1 MKTGNELPNLPIYP
15 PEHDIYQ
22 DDVPDE
28 SLTEIAEHCPELD
41 DKQRRYV
48 YWRITGVAPTIAFK
62 NAGYMGSSWRAIET
76 RPKIR
81 EAIAKMIEITEPEHR
96 ITQKSIVGIL
106 MEAIDV
112 ARQKGQAGNMIEG
125 AKVLSDTLGITAA
138 QKINI
143 QQNSQIQV
151 EHKHEMK
158 VIQQLEKE
166 QLERLLEINR
176 VLAIPSVIEGEY
188 EEVPC
193 NSRK

>member
-1 MKTGNELPNLPIYP
+1 MKKTAELPNLPVYTPDQEIYR
-15 PEHDIYQ
+15 E
-22 DDVPDE
+22 DVPDE
-28 SLTEIAEHCPELD
+28 ALTEIAEHCPELD
-41 DKQRRYV
+41 DRQRRYV
-48 YWRITGVAPTIAFK
+48 YWRIIGNTPTLAFK
-62 NAGYMGSSWRAIET
+62 NAGYTGSSWRMVET

-81 EAIAKMIEITEPEHR
+81 EAIAKMIEVTEPEHR

-166 QLERLLEINR
+166 QLERLLDINR
-176 VLAIPSVIEGEY
+176 VLAAPSAIEGEF
-188 EEVPC
+188 EEV
-193 NSRK
+193 R

>member
-1 MKTGNELPNLPIYP
+1 MKGEIDLPNLPAYRDESTIYP
-15 PEHDIYQ
+15 SE
-22 DDVPDE
+22 VPDDA
-28 SLTEIAEHCPELD
+28 LTEIAEHCPELND
-41 DKQRRYV
+41 QQRRYV
-48 YWRITGVAPTIAFK
+48 YWRILGTTPTIAFK
-62 NAGYMGSSWRAIET
+62 NAGYTGSSWRTIET

-143 QQNSQIQV
+143 QQNSMI
-151 EHKHEMK
+151 EHKHEVK

-166 QLERLLEINR
+166 QLERLLDIQR
-176 VLAIPSVIEGEY
+176 VLAAPTVIEGEY
-188 EEVPC
+188 VEVD
-193 NSRK
+193 R